1 MHNNVCLVCFN
12 GILLF
17 HFARMALPGHNMMY
31 NLNDCVQWDL
41 LITLAAIDAGHLI
54 KAVIQACFCGIRCAF
69 DYLVCILTSLH
80 NST

>member
-1 MHNNVCLVCFN
+1 
-12 GILLF
+12 
-17 HFARMALPGHNMMY
+17 MMY
-31 NLNDCVQWDL
+31 NMNDCVQWDL
-41 LITLAAIDAGHLI
+41 LITLAGIDAGHLI